1 MAKSVYVAVS
11 SDIVHE
17 GILNVISKAAEL
29 GDVIVGVL
37 DDSAI
42 MAYKQAHVLSLESRV
57 TLFSNLR
64 NVSRVVVQHDASYAD
79 VLRELKPDYVVHGD
93 DWVVGSESVFRA
105 EVISV
110 LSEWGGELVE
120 IPYTRGV
127 SASRLDDGLSRF
139 VRSPDDRRASLR
151 RLVAAGVGVR
161 AIETSCGLAAVV
173 AAESLFEHPLTG
185 TRRQFDACW
194 ISSLGDSAMRGKP
207 DIELVDFSSRLATAE
222 QVMDVCDKPII
233 FDADTGGTAEQLSYN
248 LLTLERVGVSC
259 AIVEDKC
266 GQKRN
271 SLLGTS
277 VEQEL
282 ENPFVF
288 ADKLAFARSRLR
300 TRDFMLV
307 ARIESFIAG
316 RGLADAL
323 WRARIYV
330 TQGGVDGIMIHSCSD
345 KADEV
350 LEFAKTFTAE
360 FPDVMLVCVPT
371 TYDSVFDDDL
381 FAAGFDVVI
390 YANQMVRAVYKAYRD
405 VAESI
410 LSHGRAHEASDD
422 FCVSVSDILCA
433 V

>member
-1 MAKSVYVAVS
+1 MYVAVS

-17 GILNVISKAAEL
+17 GILNVISKASEL
-29 GDVIVGVL
+29 GDVVVGVL

-42 MAYKQAHVLSLESRV
+42 MAYKRPHVLSLDSRV
-57 TLFSNLR
+57 ALFSNLK
-64 NVSRVVVQHDASYAD
+64 NVSKVVVQHEASYANI
-79 VLRELKPDYVVHGD
+79 LRDLKPDYVVHGD
-93 DWVVGSESVFRA
+93 DWVVGSESLIRA

-120 IPYTRGV
+120 VPYTRGV
-127 SASRLDDGLSRF
+127 SASSLDDRISRF
-139 VRSPDDRRASLR
+139 VRSPDERRASLK

-161 AIETSCGLAAVV
+161 AIETSCGLAAIV
-173 AAESLFEHPLTG
+173 ASESFFEDNLTG
-185 TRRQFDACW
+185 VRRGFDACW

-233 FDADTGGTAEQLSYN
+233 FDADTGGTEEQLAHN

-271 SLLGTS
+271 SLLGTT
-277 VEQEL
+277 VEHQL
-282 ENPFVF
+282 LSPFVF
-288 ADKLAFARSRLR
+288 AKKLAFARSQLR
-300 TRDFMLV
+300 TRDFMVV
-307 ARIESFIAG
+307 ARIESLIAG
-316 RGLADAL
+316 LGIDDAL
-323 WRARIYV
+323 HRAQIYV
-330 TQGGVDGIMIHSCSD
+330 KQGGVDGIMIHSC
-345 KADEV
+345 ADNADDV
-350 LEFAKTFTAE
+350 LLFAEKFTDE

-381 FAAGFDVVI
+381 FDAGFDVVI

-405 VAESI
+405 VTASI
-410 LSHGRAHEASDD
+410 LSHGRAYEASQS
-422 FCVSVSDILCA
+422 CCASVNEILS
-433 V
+433 VV